1 MKLRIRLISTK
12 AEVNNLTDK
21 DGTDRSYSADN
32 ELAIIDNTV
41 YIAKPQM
48 KRANDW
54 YDDIVKVPTLW
65 NAVPI
70 INQYH
75 L

>member
-1 MKLRIRLISTK
+1 MSKQ

-21 DGTDRSYSADN
+21 DGLDMSYSADN
-32 ELAIIDNTV
+32 EFAIIDNTV

-54 YDDIVKVPTLW
+54 YDDFVKVPTLW

>member
-1 MKLRIRLISTK
+1 MSKQ

-21 DGTDRSYSADN
+21 DGSDRSYSVDN
-32 ELAIIDNTV
+32 EFAIIDNTV
-41 YIAKPQM
+41 YIAKAQM
-48 KRANDW
+48 TRASDW

-70 INQYH
+70 INQ
-75 L
+75 

>member
-1 MKLRIRLISTK
+1 MSKQ

-21 DGTDRSYSADN
+21 DGSDRSYSADN

-41 YIAKPQM
+41 YIAKAHM
-48 KRANDW
+48 TRASDW
-54 YDDIVKVPTLW
+54 YDDIVKAPTLW

-70 INQYH
+70 INQ
-75 L
+75 

>member
-1 MKLRIRLISTK
+1 MKLRIRLISTN

-41 YIAKPQM
+41 YIAKAQM
-48 KRANDW
+48 TRTSDW

-65 NAVPI
+65 NAVPM
-70 INQYH
+70 INQYQ